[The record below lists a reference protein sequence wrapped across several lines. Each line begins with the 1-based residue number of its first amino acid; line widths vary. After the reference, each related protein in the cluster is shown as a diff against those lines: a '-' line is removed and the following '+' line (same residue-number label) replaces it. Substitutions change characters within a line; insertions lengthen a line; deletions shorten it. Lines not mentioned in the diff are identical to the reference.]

1 MCQNEKHMKAEIE
14 KEVSLTSSK
23 CEKQDILSNST
34 YIIKYTRKNKELY
47 QSINE
52 TNPIK
57 AKHCLFMLDLNIIK
71 NNDQNKKNE
80 SLLYI
85 KCHEMAEIH
94 FEDYYERVYSYNDII
109 KENKY
114 FKALDNIENI
124 KESID
129 YVLSQNLKN
138 SQKIW
143 IQIENNILK
152 LHIMLTYFDKIKEI
166 ILNIPRKVL
175 NENEKISLLPM
186 VLKEMQQK
194 LKFYEKQNKKYK
206 NEEKKVDDEK
216 GNVNMNFYEYYL
228 KIRNEK
234 KKEKEKEEEM
244 NKIWQET
251 IVNETYNA
259 TNNK

>member
-1 MCQNEKHMKAEIE
+1 MCQNEKHIKKEIE
-14 KEVSLTSSK
+14 TKDSLISSQSD
-23 CEKQDILSNST
+23 KQNTELNST

-52 TNPIK
+52 THPVK

-71 NNDQNKKNE
+71 NNDKNKKKE
-80 SLLYI
+80 SLLHI
-85 KCHEMAEIH
+85 KFHEMAEIH
-94 FEDYYERVYSYNDII
+94 FEDYYERVYTYKDII

-124 KESID
+124 KEVID
-129 YVLSQNLKN
+129 YVLRQNLKN

-166 ILNIPRKVL
+166 VLNIPRKVL
-175 NENEKISLLPM
+175 KENEKKTLLPM

-194 LKFYEKQNKKYK
+194 MKFYEKENKKYK
-206 NEEKKVDDEK
+206 YEENKVDDEK
-216 GNVNMNFYEYYL
+216 VNSNMNFYEYYL
-228 KIRNEK
+228 KLRNEK
-234 KKEKEKEEEM
+234 KKEKEKEEEI

-251 IVNETYNA
+251 IVNETY
-259 TNNK
+259 KCD

>member
-1 MCQNEKHMKAEIE
+1 MYQNEKHMKSEIE
-14 KEVSLTSSK
+14 KVKKESLKSSES
-23 CEKQDILSNST
+23 EKQKGIHSNST

-47 QSINE
+47 QLINE
-52 TNPIK
+52 TNPVK
-57 AKHCLFMLDLNIIK
+57 ARHCLFMLDLSIIK
-71 NNDQNKKNE
+71 NSDQNNKNE

-94 FEDYYERVYSYNDII
+94 FEDYYERIYSYNDII

-114 FKALDNIENI
+114 FKALENIENI
-124 KESID
+124 KESLD

-143 IQIENNILK
+143 IQIENNIFK

-166 ILNIPRKVL
+166 ILSIPRKIL
-175 NENEKISLLPM
+175 NENEKISLLPI
-186 VLKEMQQK
+186 VLKEMQRK
-194 LKFYEKQNKKYK
+194 MKFYEKENKKYK

-216 GNVNMNFYEYYL
+216 SNANMNFYEYYL

-234 KKEKEKEEEM
+234 KKEKEKEEEI
-244 NKIWQET
+244 NKIWQES
-251 IVNETYNA
+251 IVNETYN
-259 TNNK
+259 